1 MKKLLLVF
9 LSMVLIFATAA
20 CKPSNDE
27 ILDKAYNA
35 SKLFVND
42 YLTSPY
48 SAKYPTPGTAEARG
62 TVEKDNKCTIISYV
76 DSQNGFGAMLRTH
89 FYIVLL
95 PKNDKFSKWE
105 CISLVVW
112 TAPDKSD
119 MKIIIDNPK

>member
-1 MKKLLLVF
+1 MKKILILCLSIILLF
-9 LSMVLIFATAA
+9 ITTA

-27 ILDKAYNA
+27 ILDQAYNA

-48 SAKYPTPGTAEARG
+48 SAKYPSPGTQDARG
-62 TVEKDNKCTIISYV
+62 SIDKDNKCTIIAFV
-76 DSQNGFGAMLRTH
+76 DSQNGFGAMVRTH
-89 FYIVLL
+89 FYIVLI

-105 CISLVVW
+105 CLNLVTW

-119 MKIIIDNPK
+119 LRIIIDNTK